1 MSVGKK
7 EISDKENF
15 IANQLN
21 PLFGNVYELN
31 ALLPF
36 DRTLTVTVMDHDY
49 LSADDIIGM
58 IILIIIVLL
67 KGIVINYC
75 RVYIN

>member
-1 MSVGKK
+1 MKVSVGKK
-7 EISDKENF
+7 EITDKQNF

-21 PLFGNVYELN
+21 PTFGRIFELD
-31 ALLPF
+31 AVLPF

-58 IILIIIVLL
+58 ILPHLHV
-67 KGIVINYC
+67 
-75 RVYIN
+75 

>member
-1 MSVGKK
+1 MFVGKK

-21 PLFGNVYELN
+21 PLFGKVFEVD

-49 LSADDIIGM
+49 LSADDIIG
-58 IILIIIVLL
+58 
-67 KGIVINYC
+67 
-75 RVYIN
+75 

>member
-31 ALLPF
+31 AFLPF